1 MSIIKDIKNR
11 MTARGRA
18 EKEDTAVRKPEEEKK
33 IVLEKGDLAAIL
45 IAGFFNFVLPIVLIC
60 ADFFLVYLFLYVSD
74 DSRYHPTLPQ
84 PHFFAKMSSE
94 PFTKA

>member
-45 IAGFFNFVLPIVLIC
+45 IAGFFNFVLPIVFIC
-60 ADFFLVYLFLYVSD
+60 AVIYLIAYFFLV
-74 DSRYHPTLPQ
+74 RI
-84 PHFFAKMSSE
+84 
-94 PFTKA
+94 

>member
-18 EKEDTAVRKPEEEKK
+18 EKEDTAVSKLKEEKK

-45 IAGFFNFVLPIVLIC
+45 IAGFFNFVLPIVFIC
-60 ADFFLVYLFLYVSD
+60 AVIYLIAYFFLV
-74 DSRYHPTLPQ
+74 RI
-84 PHFFAKMSSE
+84 
-94 PFTKA
+94 